1 MELEDAR
8 AAAVADRDPG
18 TYGAAEQVRHAHR
31 THGAPGATEH
41 ASPAHGHPHAGG
53 HPHAAGPQPWA
64 AAAAAPPTRLGRVLA
79 RLGAQPAWL
88 APLAL
93 LGCLG
98 AAVGYVA
105 ANDPT
110 DATRDPLAPCL
121 FRTLTG
127 LDCPG
132 CGGTRMV
139 WYLLHGNLPEAARHH
154 LVALLL
160 VPFVVYGYLAW
171 TASRLFGTRSWR
183 PGRVF
188 WLTVAVAWI
197 AFTVLRNLPFEPF
210 LSFRV

>member
-1 MELEDAR
+1 MGLDEAPDT
-8 AAAVADRDPG
+8 AVASPG
-18 TYGAAEQVRHAHR
+18 
-31 THGAPGATEH
+31 
-41 ASPAHGHPHAGG
+41 HGHGG
-53 HPHAAGPQPWA
+53 HPPEALSPTAWS
-64 AAAAAPPTRLGRVLA
+64 PPPRTRLGRA
-79 RLGAQPAWL
+79 FQRLWTQPAWL

-93 LGCLG
+93 LGCAG
-98 AAVGYVA
+98 AALGYVG

-110 DATRDPLAPCL
+110 DAARDPLGPCL

-154 LVALLL
+154 VVALLL

-171 TASRLFGTRSWR
+171 TASRLFGTRPWR
-183 PGRVF
+183 PGTRF
-188 WLTVAVAWI
+188 WLAVAVAWI
-197 AFTVLRNLPFEPF
+197 LFTVLRNLPFEPF